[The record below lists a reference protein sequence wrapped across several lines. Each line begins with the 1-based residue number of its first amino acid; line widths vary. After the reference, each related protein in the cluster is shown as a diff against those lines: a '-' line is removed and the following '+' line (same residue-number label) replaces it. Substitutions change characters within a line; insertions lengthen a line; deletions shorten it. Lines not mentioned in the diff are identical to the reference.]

1 LQRKQE
7 REKTLRQIQGDNPTE
22 KTRMRENPKAN
33 PRRQP
38 YIENKAVKQPYQ
50 KQEDMELPRR

>member
-1 LQRKQE
+1 MK
-7 REKTLRQIQGDNPTE
+7 KTLRQIQGDNPAE